1 MFENIRSTVSTA
13 ASFVWNNKG
22 SIGVTTG
29 AVAVT
34 TSLTAWGVRAVVL
47 ESASPAVATV
57 VGVGAFVVTAIPYAY
72 TRFARLSNFFSG
84 NYSPAAD
91 NIHFQDLDIP
101 EKIVSAGVVG
111 VGTVTMG
118 LTIIAVDKSFASM
131 LSNIFNWD
139 SSNLLGVSFGVSP
152 LTLCFTAG
160 VLAYGYN
167 FFVKNAIA
175 LSEVITSWGTFKE
188 KAGVVF
194 GTASLVYM
202 VTALGLTQPLYE
214 FLLENF
220 SASIAMSVL
229 AAGADAITY
238 MGQLGDHR
246 EILEKAYA
254 DPASRSTFWTKNAII
269 GGSVV
274 FNAMANYGTL
284 KEPTNNITVLRVAG
298 AGIAALVQNGLFN
311 IPFHQRLS
319 QQSRDKVVDEESSL
333 ISDSDNTTGEN
344 TTGLGSS
351 R

>member
-1 MFENIRSTVSTA
+1 MKEWFVGTVKDT

-22 SIGVTTG
+22 ALGVTAG

-57 VGVGAFVVTAIPYAY
+57 VGVGAFVVTGIPYAY

-84 NYSPAAD
+84 NYSLASD
-91 NIHFQDLDIP
+91 NIHFRDQEIAV
-101 EKIVSAGVVG
+101 KVVSASVVT

-118 LTIIAVDKSFASM
+118 LTIVAVDKSFAAM
-131 LSNIFNWD
+131 LSNIFNWGP
-139 SSNLLGVSFGVSP
+139 SNLLGVSFGVSP

-160 VLAYGYN
+160 VLSYGYN

-175 LSEVITSWGTFKE
+175 LSEVITSLESLKE

-194 GTASLVYM
+194 GTASLLYI

-220 SASIAMSVL
+220 SASIAMAVL

-238 MGQLGDHR
+238 MGQLRDHR

-254 DPASRSTFWTKNAII
+254 DPGSRSTFWTKNAII

-284 KEPTNNITVLRVAG
+284 GSSTNNITALRVVG
-298 AGIAALVQNGLFN
+298 AGIGALIQNGLFN
-311 IPFHQRLS
+311 VPFHLRLP
-319 QQSRDKVVDEESSL
+319 QQSSVIAIDEESRL
-333 ISDSDNTTGEN
+333 IADTTGPS
-344 TTGLGSS
+344 SS